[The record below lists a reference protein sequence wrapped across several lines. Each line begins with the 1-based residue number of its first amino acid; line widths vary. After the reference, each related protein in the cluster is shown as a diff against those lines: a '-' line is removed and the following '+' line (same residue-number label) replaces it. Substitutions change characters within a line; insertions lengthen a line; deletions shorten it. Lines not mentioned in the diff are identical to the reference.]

1 MEIVKAK
8 KSHVKELSAL
18 LKGLDI
24 ENYSFSDEER
34 ITPLI
39 EKGYYYVAIEDNKIV
54 GSIALMIIEESCQID
69 ALITSKKGVGRALI
83 EFAVEKCK
91 EEGAKK
97 LWCWSLKRYNAK
109 GFYDKM
115 GFKEQFLLEK
125 HWCGED
131 CYIFGRV
138 ID

>member
-1 MEIVKAK
+1 MEIIKATK
-8 KSHVKELSAL
+8 EHAHELSAL
-18 LKGLDI
+18 LKGLDT
-24 ENYSFSDEER
+24 EEYSFSEVDKLL
-34 ITPLI
+34 PSI
-39 EKGYYYVAIEDNKIV
+39 ESGIYYIAIEGNEIV
-54 GSIALMIIEESCQID
+54 CTIALIIIEESCEID
-69 ALITSKKGVGRALI
+69 ALITNKKGVGKALI
-83 EFAVEKCK
+83 DFAVEKCRR
-91 EEGAKK
+91 ENIKK
-97 LWCWSLKRYNAK
+97 IWCWSLKRYNAI